1 MALTLG
7 ITIGCVAY
15 PTLLQSCA
23 GNLYGQG
30 MVTSSASSTLADRR
44 GLWAFILG
52 VILVTI
58 GVLLHAPM
66 FWMGRMNHFQLYGM
80 PMGWDMVVGMV
91 AIVGGVA
98 IAAYGL
104 LPRNISGIL
113 SQSQEIV
120 VSPPEDAPL
129 SAAHWKL
136 MAVLVIALIIDV
148 MKPASLGFTI
158 PGMVKEYQVAKSTA
172 SLVPFF
178 ALCGTVVGSVLWGYI
193 ADVYG
198 RKASILLSAVMFV
211 GTSICGAM
219 PSLAWNIGM
228 CFMMGAAAGGMLPVT
243 YALLAEMMPSKHRG
257 WALVLVGGLGA
268 VGGYFAASGLSALLQ
283 PEFGWRILW
292 LLNLPTGLSLVLLGA
307 FIPESAK
314 FLLARGRRE
323 EARRIME
330 RFGSK
335 ARRTTHAEEV
345 ALARGPSVALTGKAF
360 AGKLFALSL
369 AAICYGLINFGLL
382 LWLPT
387 DLVARG
393 YSMAVSSK
401 LLAESALIAFPTVFI
416 VAYLYSR
423 WSTKWS
429 VTASLAVSLAGLAGV
444 LWLEFTGTG
453 SPVLPVALLIIGTN
467 ALIAM
472 LLPYAAESF
481 PLRIRGRTTG
491 TVAACTKAGG
501 MLAQFLAILALVP
514 ALDVVSLII
523 IVPTIGALILVAWF
537 GKETRGRDLRD
548 LDPDGH
554 TFAATGV

>member
-1 MALTLG
+1 MIST
-7 ITIGCVAY
+7 
-15 PTLLQSCA
+15 
-23 GNLYGQG
+23 
-30 MVTSSASSTLADRR
+30 STLADRR
-44 GLWAFILG
+44 GLWAFVLG
-52 VILVTI
+52 VMAVTA

-66 FWMGRMNHFQLYGM
+66 FWMGRHNHFALYGM
-80 PMGWDMVVGMV
+80 PIGSDMIVGM
-91 AIVGGVA
+91 ALIVGGIAV
-98 IAAYGL
+98 AAYGL
-104 LPRNISGIL
+104 LPRNVAGLL
-113 SQSQEIV
+113 SASEDIV

-129 SAAHWKL
+129 SKAHWML
-136 MAVLVIALIIDV
+136 MAVLVIALIIDI

-158 PGMVKEYQVAKSTA
+158 PGMVKEYGVPKSSA

-178 ALCGTVVGSVLWGYI
+178 ALTGTVVGSIVWGII
-193 ADVYG
+193 ADIYG

-219 PSLAWNIGM
+219 PSLYWNVGM
-228 CFMMGAAAGGMLPVT
+228 CFLMGAAAGGMLPVT

-268 VGGYFAASGLSALLQ
+268 VGGYFAASGLSAVLQ
-283 PEFGWRILW
+283 PAFGWRILW

-307 FIPESAK
+307 LIPESAK

-323 EARRIME
+323 EARRVME
-330 RFGSK
+330 RFGSS
-335 ARRTTHAEEV
+335 ARHTRPAE
-345 ALARGPSVALTGKAF
+345 ALALERGPSVALTGRAF
-360 AGKLFALSL
+360 TGKLVALSL
-369 AAICYGLINFGLL
+369 AAICFGLINFGLL

-387 DLVARG
+387 DLVAKG
-393 YSMAVSSK
+393 YSVAVSSK

-416 VAYLYSR
+416 VAFAYSA
-423 WSTKWS
+423 WSSKWS
-429 VTASLAVSLAGLAGV
+429 VVAAIAVTVAGLLGV
-444 LWLEFTGTG
+444 LQLEFTGTG
-453 SPVLPVALLIIGTN
+453 SPVLPVALLIVGTN

-501 MLAQFLAILALVP
+501 MFAQLLAILALVP
-514 ALDVVSLII
+514 PLALVSLII
-523 IVPTIGALILVAWF
+523 IVPTVAALILVAVF

-554 TFAATGV
+554 TFAATGI